1 MQTQHP
7 ETDWRPV
14 VFDALVRFCAAA
26 HTPEEENGSEG
37 GVAGVSAP
45 SASGALDFRN
55 LAGEDLPLTQVAA
68 LCLVAKACVQ
78 SGDIADIWQRGATTI
93 VHTSLDAHR
102 VSWSWKRLLP
112 DHFEFSWDTRSE
124 PHHVLRMIRASN
136 LDPRRASFEHGLV
149 DAMTRNDDPIVFL
162 TSSLDDLHPAVAM
175 FDANVVSIGGI
186 EREVLPVLFAIRYPE
201 LTDGQ
206 IEELASR
213 VPDLSAV
220 PPGDIDCVVLAFRQS
235 DPNVVPMMIARYV
248 EQSLDE
254 EASTEPKLWRPSSV
268 VPLNDLVGLGAAK
281 VAAQDALGALRDWQ
295 AGLLSWNA
303 VPRGLLIAGPAGTGK
318 TELARSLAG
327 EAGVHLVVASY
338 NQWQKAGSLS
348 HFLTAM
354 EKSFDEA
361 KREAPSIL
369 FIDEVDSFYTR
380 TDLSGDGRNDSYDV
394 KAIAALLEKLDG
406 ISDREGV
413 IVVGACNH
421 LKFVDPAIRRAGR
434 FDVVVEIGLP
444 TFEDLEV
451 ILGQHLGGIASGI
464 DLTACAAAAL
474 GRTGADCAAAV
485 RLAGATAR
493 RGNRAMTTDDVLAAL
508 EGDAPKMS
516 DEEWLR
522 LAVHE
527 CGHAIVATALT
538 AGSIEYARIGSS
550 GGECKVAVTR
560 VLQTENDLH
569 LSRCVALAGREAE
582 RLLYGSIVVGSG
594 GVVDSDIAK
603 ATRSASNQI
612 CSFGMGSL
620 GPIWLAPA
628 GSPSSVRE
636 AVSGHLPEVAELL
649 QSAETTARNL
659 LVEHRDVLVEM
670 ASYLAQTKV
679 LYGDDLDRY
688 LARVPVQ
695 ERGTSAMR

>member
-1 MQTQHP
+1 MQTEHP
-7 ETDWRPV
+7 DNDWRRIV
-14 VFDALVRFCAAA
+14 YDALVRFCADA
-26 HTPEEENGSEG
+26 HSPDGETGAESS
-37 GVAGVSAP
+37 VAGVSAP
-45 SASGALDFRN
+45 SVSGTLDFRKV
-55 LAGEDLPLTQVAA
+55 AGEALPLAQVAA
-68 LCLVAKACVQ
+68 LCLVVKACVQ

-93 VHTSLDAHR
+93 VHTSLDAQR

-112 DHFEFSWDTRSE
+112 DHFEFSWDFRSD
-124 PHHVLRMIRASN
+124 PHHVLRMVRASN

-175 FDANVVSIGGI
+175 FDANVVPIGGI
-186 EREVLPVLFAIRYPE
+186 DREVLPALFAIRYPE
-201 LTDGQ
+201 LTDEQ
-206 IEELASR
+206 IERLVSQ
-213 VPDLSAV
+213 VPDLNAV

-235 DPNVVPMMIARYV
+235 DPNVVPMIIARYV

-254 EASTEPKLWRPSSV
+254 VASTEPKLWRPSSV

-281 VAAQDALGALRDWQ
+281 VAAQDALAALRDWQ
-295 AGLLSWNA
+295 AGLLPWNA

-327 EAGVHLVVASY
+327 EADVHLVTASY
-338 NQWQKAGSLS
+338 NQWQKSGSLS
-348 HFLTAM
+348 HFLGAM

-361 KREAPSIL
+361 KRKAPSIL
-369 FIDEVDSFYTR
+369 FIDEIDAFYTR

-394 KAIAALLEKLDG
+394 KAITALLEKLDG

-413 IVVGACNH
+413 IVVAACNH

-444 TFEDLEV
+444 TFEELAV
-451 ILGQHLGGIASGI
+451 IFGQHLGDRTSEI
-464 DLTACAAAAL
+464 DLTVCAAAAL

-485 RLAGATAR
+485 RMAGATAR

-516 DEEWLR
+516 DDEWLR

-527 CGHAIVATALT
+527 CGHAIVATALNV
-538 AGSIEYARIGSS
+538 GSVEYVRIGGS
-550 GGECKVAVTR
+550 GGECKIAVTR

-582 RLLYGSIVVGSG
+582 RVIFGTVVTGSG
-594 GVVDSDIAK
+594 GVLDSDIAK
-603 ATRSASNQI
+603 ATKSAADQI
-612 CSFGMGSL
+612 CAYGMGSL
-620 GPIWLAPA
+620 GPIWLASA
-628 GSPSSVRE
+628 GSPLSVRE
-636 AVSGHLPEVAELL
+636 AIAGHLPEVAEMLQVAENDVSSVLIAHRELL
-649 QSAETTARNL
+649 I
-659 LVEHRDVLVEM
+659 EM
-670 ASYLAQTKV
+670 ANKILIEKV
-679 LYGDDLDRY
+679 LHGGGLEDCLSQVT
-688 LARVPVQ
+688 LNNRV
-695 ERGTSAMR
+695 A

>member
-1 MQTQHP
+1 MQTEHP
-7 ETDWRPV
+7 DNDWRRIV
-14 VFDALVRFCAAA
+14 YDALVRFCADA
-26 HTPEEENGSEG
+26 HSPDGETGAESN
-37 GVAGVSAP
+37 VAGVSAP
-45 SASGALDFRN
+45 AASGTLDFRKV
-55 LAGEDLPLTQVAA
+55 AGEALPLAQVAA

-93 VHTSLDAHR
+93 VHTSLDAQR

-112 DHFEFSWDTRSE
+112 DHFEFSWDFRSE
-124 PHHVLRMIRASN
+124 PHHVLRMVRASN

-175 FDANVVSIGGI
+175 FDANVVPIGGI
-186 EREVLPVLFAIRYPE
+186 DREVLPALFAIRYPE
-201 LTDGQ
+201 LTDEQ
-206 IEELASR
+206 IERLVSQ
-213 VPDLSAV
+213 VPDLNAV

-235 DPNVVPMMIARYV
+235 DPNVVPMIIARYV

-254 EASTEPKLWRPSSV
+254 VASTEPKLWRPSSV

-281 VAAQDALGALRDWQ
+281 VAAQDALAALRDWR
-295 AGLLSWNA
+295 AGLLPWNA

-327 EAGVHLVVASY
+327 EADVHLVTASY
-338 NQWQKAGSLS
+338 NQWQKSGSLS
-348 HFLTAM
+348 HFLGAM

-361 KREAPSIL
+361 KRKAPSIL
-369 FIDEVDSFYTR
+369 FIDEIDAFYTR

-444 TFEDLEV
+444 TFEELAV
-451 ILGQHLGGIASGI
+451 IFGQHLGDRTSEI
-464 DLTACAAAAL
+464 DLTVCAAAAL

-485 RLAGATAR
+485 RMAGATAR
-493 RGNRAMTTDDVLAAL
+493 RGNRAMTTSDVLAAL
-508 EGDAPKMS
+508 EGNAPKMS

-527 CGHAIVATALT
+527 CGHAIVATALNV
-538 AGSIEYARIGSS
+538 GSVEYVRIGVS

-569 LSRCVALAGREAE
+569 TSRCVALAGREAE
-582 RLLYGSIVVGSG
+582 RLVFGSIVVGSG
-594 GVVDSDIAK
+594 GAVDSDIAK
-603 ATRSASNQI
+603 ATRSASDQI

-620 GPIWLAPA
+620 GPVWLAPE
-628 GSPSSVRE
+628 GTLSSVRE

-649 QSAETTARNL
+649 HTAEYTARNVL
-659 LVEHRDVLVEM
+659 IEHRDVLVEM
-670 ASYLAQTKV
+670 ASYLAQAKV
-679 LYGDDLDRY
+679 LHGDDLDRY
-688 LARVPVQ
+688 LARVPI
-695 ERGTSAMR
+695 E